1 MAKKEKSTAPAVK
14 SSGAVKKEDV
24 KPSLLKRIGKCF
36 RDMKSELKKVVWPST
51 QTLTN
56 NTAITLFVTV
66 LAAVILWG
74 FDSLA
79 QMAVKALITLAG

>member
-1 MAKKEKSTAPAVK
+1 MKKHK
-14 SSGAVKKEDV
+14 G
-24 KPSLLKRIGKCF
+24 LKIFG
-36 RDMKSELKKVVWPST
+36 
-51 QTLTN
+51 
-56 NTAITLFVTV
+56 IV